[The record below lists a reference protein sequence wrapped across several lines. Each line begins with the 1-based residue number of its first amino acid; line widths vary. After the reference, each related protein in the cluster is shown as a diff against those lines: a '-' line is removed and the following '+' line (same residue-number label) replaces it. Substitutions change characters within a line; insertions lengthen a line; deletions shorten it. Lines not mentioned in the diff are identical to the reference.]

1 MEVFDWL
8 RGERVKRPIPD
19 YETLELADPGD
30 AIRAEYVWLRGLVE
44 PGYFLGALC
53 SLYRVY
59 RGDRG
64 AKRLPPVVGEELR
77 AAEQAADKAFT
88 TAGVRP
94 QYFYVLLHA
103 LGCRKLAFLLLGTRP
118 LDEEEEALRDVA
130 VVDAPPVRGRYRL
143 GPRVRPVRAVFF
155 TALPDPFD
163 VPEEEM
169 RGDPLLR
176 GVLRLEVELKVLGR
190 VAELAALASGEHAPF
205 PPHFPLFYVRAL
217 WLARALKRRESLREA
232 LARAGVQLGELS
244 VPQPWSEVLER
255 VEKRQA
261 ATPLELLQ
269 EWLRPRS
276 PEEEVALK
284 RMSELKRAAL
294 LCLSAHGV
302 PDAQPLGS
310 TSSIVL
316 GLFNALSMRNTVL
329 VEPL

>member
-1 MEVFDWL
+1 VERLEVEVFDWL

-19 YETLELADPGD
+19 YETLELADPRD
-30 AIRAEYVWLRGLVE
+30 ALGVERVLIRGLGE
-44 PGYFLGALC
+44 PARARRLAAGSLGILT
-53 SLYRVY
+53 
-59 RGDRG
+59 
-64 AKRLPPVVGEELR
+64 EEDL
-77 AAEQAADKAFT
+77 EVLDGMP
-88 TAGVRP
+88 GVHYEDPR
-94 QYFYVLLHA
+94 YLYVLLHA

-130 VVDAPPVRGRYRL
+130 VVDVPPVRGRYRL

-155 TALPDPFD
+155 TALPDPYD

-190 VAELAALASGEHAPF
+190 VAELAALASGEYVPYL
-205 PPHFPLFYVRAL
+205 PQSPSFYVRAL
-217 WLARALKRRESLREA
+217 WLARALRRRESLRET

-261 ATPLELLQ
+261 ATPLERLQ

-284 RMSELKRAAL
+284 RMSELDRAAR
-294 LCLSAHGV
+294 LCLSAHGI
-302 PDAQPLGS
+302 PDVWAAPP
-310 TSSIVL
+310 TSYIVL
-316 GLFNALSMRNTVL
+316 GLFNALSMRDTVL

>member
-8 RGERVKRPIPD
+8 RGELVKRPIPD
-19 YETLELADPGD
+19 YETLELADPRD
-30 AIRAEYVWLRGLVE
+30 ALGVERVLIRGLNE
-44 PGYFLGALC
+44 PAHACRLVGGGLGILTEEDLEVLD
-53 SLYRVY
+53 SMPGMHYEDPRYLY
-59 RGDRG
+59 
-64 AKRLPPVVGEELR
+64 A
-77 AAEQAADKAFT
+77 
-88 TAGVRP
+88 
-94 QYFYVLLHA
+94 LLHA

-130 VVDAPPVRGRYRL
+130 VVDVPPVRGRYRL

-261 ATPLELLQ
+261 ATPLERLQ